1 MRDLNN
7 QLGGSPGPALG
18 SPGAQ
23 LGLEMEGVGSSS
35 AEGRS
40 SFRNGGSIDAR
51 LRYLEARR
59 GSLRSMVLSNE
70 HVCAP
75 LVAGIVALLAIKVP
89 FFFCF
94 FASSLVLFVSIST
107 TTTTITLLGL
117 LLLSFPLVRLYC

>member
-1 MRDLNN
+1 VRDLNN

-40 SFRNGGSIDAR
+40 SFRNGGSKDAR

-89 FFFCF
+89 FFFLLLCF
-94 FASSLVLFVSIST
+94 FACAVRFDFYYYYYYYFAWSSPPLIS
-107 TTTTITLLGL
+107 LG
-117 LLLSFPLVRLYC
+117 